1 MKYSLLTILLLLVVV
16 SVAAPQPPAV
26 RMTPEQYIS
35 TFKDAAIIDMKKTG
49 VPASI
54 TLAQG
59 MYESDCGNSDLAT
72 AANNHFGIKCHK
84 EWSGNTFIKD
94 DDTKDECFRKYNNV
108 QQSYDDH
115 SDFLRSRDRYAFLF
129 NLEITDYK
137 GWAHGLKKAGYA
149 TNPQYASKI
158 IDLIERYDLQHLDR
172 GENIPVASIT
182 KTPPAIIKE
191 KKNDPIIVKKKETII
206 AQSGEINEVPYV
218 LAGKND
224 SYISI
229 AQKNDLLLWQLLKY
243 NDADKNDGLQAKEI
257 VYLKPKRNSTE
268 TEYHIVR
275 NGETLRDI
283 SQQYGIKM
291 RKICLR
297 NNLSDRTELQP
308 GDKIWLNKNK
318 PD

>member
-16 SVAAPQPPAV
+16 SVAAPQPPTV

-182 KTPPAIIKE
+182 KTPPAIVKE
-191 KKNDPIIVKKKETII
+191 KRNDPVIVKKKETII

-243 NDADKNDGLQAKEI
+243 NDAEKNDGLQTKEI